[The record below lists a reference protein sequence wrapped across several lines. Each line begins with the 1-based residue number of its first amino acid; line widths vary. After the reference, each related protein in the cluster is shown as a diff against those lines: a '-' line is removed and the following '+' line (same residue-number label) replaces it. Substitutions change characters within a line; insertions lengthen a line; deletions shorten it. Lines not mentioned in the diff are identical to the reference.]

1 MSDGHHQHDPQ
12 SVRCA
17 VVTVSDTRTDQ
28 TDHSGRRIRELLIA
42 AGHEVVAYDIIPD
55 EPQQIKQ
62 RLERVRAADS
72 CAAVLLSG
80 GTGLAAR
87 DRTYEVVAE
96 LIDKEISG
104 FGELFRQLSYREIGA
119 KALLS
124 RAVAGVCGQIVVYS
138 MPGSPA
144 AVELAVSELILPTLA
159 HTVALVRND

>member
-1 MSDGHHQHDPQ
+1 MSDEHHQHDPQ

-28 TDHSGRRIRELLIA
+28 TDHSGRRIKELLIA
-42 AGHEVVAYDIIPD
+42 AGHKVVAYDIIPD
-55 EPQQIKQ
+55 EPKQIKQ
-62 RLERVRAADS
+62 RLERARGDGS

-80 GTGLAAR
+80 GTGLAER
-87 DRTYEVVAE
+87 DRTYEVVTE

-104 FGELFRQLSYREIGA
+104 FGELFRQLSYRQIGA